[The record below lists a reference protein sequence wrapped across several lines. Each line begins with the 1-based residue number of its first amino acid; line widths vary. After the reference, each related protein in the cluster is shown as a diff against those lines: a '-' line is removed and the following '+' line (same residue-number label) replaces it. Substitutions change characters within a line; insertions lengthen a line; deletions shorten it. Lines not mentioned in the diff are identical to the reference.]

1 MILCKVIG
9 LSRETILPKPTLA
22 PPARETALKILHAID
37 EDGAYTDV
45 ALRQTL
51 AKIDYCRRD
60 RAFITECV
68 YGTVRWQGRIDWLLH
83 HVCRRPLL
91 SLTPWIR
98 NALRLGVYQCLWMD
112 RVPTRAA
119 VNETVKLSYHFGHA
133 GTARLVNGVLRNLM
147 RQHTTYQL
155 PEAKTQ
161 PASHLAITH
170 SHPEWLVARWLQR
183 YGWERTQA
191 ICLTNNQHGKV
202 TLRTNTT
209 RISHAQLAERLMQEG
224 VTSIQFSKLQPD
236 ALIVQGIQRLDAL
249 PSYREGLF
257 QVQDLAAML
266 VAPLCNPQ
274 PGQRVLDVCAA
285 PGGKTTHLAHLMR
298 DRGTLLAC
306 DVSPGR
312 LRMLRHHIQR
322 LGLSSILTVAID
334 ATDPLPVRGNF
345 DRILVDAPCSGL
357 GVLRHH
363 PDIKWRKSPDD
374 FAALQAT
381 QLRLLHHQYR
391 LLAPDGRLVYSVCSY
406 EPEET
411 HEVVT
416 KFLATHPDMQLDA
429 MATDVQRAIAK
440 YIQPS
445 GVLEITP
452 ELWHTDGAF
461 VARFRRKS
469 SQP

>member
-1 MILCKVIG
+1 MPK
-9 LSRETILPKPTLA
+9 STIA
-22 PPARETALKILHAID
+22 SPPRQTALKILRAID
-37 EDGAYTDV
+37 EDCAYTDV

-51 AKIDYCRRD
+51 AKTDYCRRD

-119 VNETVKLSYHFGHA
+119 VNETVSLSRHFGHA

-155 PEAKTQ
+155 PEAETQ
-161 PASHLAITH
+161 PALHLAIAH
-170 SHPEWLVARWLQR
+170 SHPEWLVDRWLQR

-191 ICLTNNQHGKV
+191 ICLANNRHGNV
-202 TLRTNTT
+202 TLRTNTML
-209 RISHAQLAERLMQEG
+209 ISPSQLAERLAQEG
-224 VTSIQFSKLQPD
+224 VASIQFSKLQPD
-236 ALIVQGIQRLDAL
+236 ALIARGTQRLDAL
-249 PSYREGLF
+249 PSYRDGLF
-257 QVQDLAAML
+257 QIQDQAAML

-285 PGGKTTHLAHLMR
+285 PGGKTTHLAHLMH
-298 DRGTLLAC
+298 DAGTLLAC
-306 DVSPGR
+306 DVSPAR
-312 LRMLRHHIQR
+312 LRMLRHHILR
-322 LGLSSILTVAID
+322 FKLSSVLTVAVD
-334 ATDPLPVRGNF
+334 ATHTLPVRGKF

-374 FAALQAT
+374 FAILQTT
-381 QLRLLHHQYR
+381 QLRLLHNQHS
-391 LLAPDGRLVYSVCSY
+391 LLAHNGRMIYSVCSY

-411 HEVVT
+411 REVVT
-416 KFLATHPDMQLDA
+416 QFLAAHPDMQLDS
-429 MATDVQRAIAK
+429 MVTDVTGPLVK
-440 YIQPS
+440 HLQPS
-445 GVLEITP
+445 GVLELTP

-469 SQP
+469 S